1 MENNVVLLIV
11 ISGVALASIVV
22 NVWLWLRNRRNTKKV
37 VFLFNAL
44 DNGDYTFRFLEG
56 KGLDS
61 ELNAALNRMKEILQH
76 ARDQQKE
83 KEKYFEFIIDSIDT
97 GILVVDKEHGYV
109 IRSNRAALKML
120 DREAI
125 THLDQVKEKLKNFAV
140 RESNTVLAGRRV
152 RILGFSDIKGELAN
166 QETDSWV
173 RLIRV
178 LTHEIMNTLTPVIS
192 LSETLL
198 ERAEGEQKEGLQV
211 INQTSKDLIR
221 FVENYRKFIHLPQ
234 PQPELFYVKPFME
247 RMAKL
252 AQPLADKGQTLEV
265 EVAPADLLVYADE
278 SLIARVVSN
287 LVKNAVEATHEGQHI
302 WLKAFTG
309 DHDEVVMEVADDG
322 ETIPAELADHIFIPF
337 FTTKK
342 EGSGIGLSVS
352 RQIMRMSNGSLTLV
366 NDEGKGPTTFRLTF
380 A

>member
-11 ISGVALASIVV
+11 ITRVALASIVV

-61 ELNAALNRMKEILQH
+61 ELNTALNRVKEILQH

-97 GILVVDKEHGYV
+97 GILVVDEEHGYV

-221 FVENYRKFIHLPQ
+221 FVENYRKFTHLPQ

-265 EVAPADLLVYADE
+265 DVTPADLLVYADE

-302 WLKAFTG
+302 WLRAFTG